1 MVQEYSKLTK
11 EKLILDTKIISIN
24 KELTENNSHIEL
36 NRTKLTNL
44 TVDQVQVLEL
54 KADKSSADNDVDDYN
69 IVINSLQNNGI
80 IDNLLDTKVLP
91 QLEGI
96 INGILTNIGYNKIK
110 LKQYSKK
117 IYITGEDTI
126 SKTMDGRNGL
136 HVMNIIF
143 RVGLAQLNNY
153 IKPNFFIVDEAFD
166 SCDSTTGL
174 EKMKK
179 LLEIINSYY
188 SWMLVISHN
197 TNIKA
202 TYNTLINITPV
213 EGKEKEKQIQ
223 FI

>member
-1 MVQEYSKLTK
+1 M
-11 EKLILDTKIISIN
+11 DKI
-24 KELTENNSHIEL
+24 
-36 NRTKLTNL
+36 
-44 TVDQVQVLEL
+44 QVLEL
-54 KADKSSADNDVDDYN
+54 KTDKTEVDNDMDDYN

-91 QLEGI
+91 QLESI
-96 INGILTNIGYNKIK
+96 INGILINIGYSSIK

-117 IYITGEDTI
+117 IYITGEDAI

-166 SCDSTTGL
+166 SCDSTSGL
-174 EKMKK
+174 DKMKK
-179 LLEIINSYY
+179 LLELINSYY
-188 SWMLVISHN
+188 KWTLVISHN

-202 TYNTLINITPV
+202 SYNTLIDITKV
-213 EGKEKEKQIQ
+213 EGKEKEKHIQ
-223 FI
+223 LL